1 MANGWAQGDHEP
13 AVCSAGHEGQWFPV
27 GHCTEHDQQGREVLP
42 TSALHWG
49 SPIRSTGPSAG
60 LSSLGHTGKCWE
72 SPAWGAALWGP
83 GAPPGGDTL
92 RAPRLPSARTRGSG
106 TDCSQGGSSART
118 RGRTAPFGAPFQDG
132 GLHAPCRHFR
142 SPSRDRSATASAT
155 GHVSRRQDGAVQG
168 GPLRGVAAVGSRAAP
183 PGGAEVSGAG
193 PGAAAGSGVGVWGLP
208 QSAGTERGAPRL
220 LARPGAQPT
229 GDPWSGCGA
238 PETTSSSPPGGRGPP
253 RAPSTAPGPQRPSG
267 VIHRP
272 PHTPR

>member
-1 MANGWAQGDHEP
+1 M
-13 AVCSAGHEGQWFPV
+13 
-27 GHCTEHDQQGREVLP
+27 LP

-183 PGGAEVSGAG
+183 PGGAEVSGTGRGGAG
-193 PGAAAGSGVGVWGLP
+193 DGRGVG
-208 QSAGTERGAPRL
+208 RG
-220 LARPGAQPT
+220 GV
-229 GDPWSGCGA
+229 
-238 PETTSSSPPGGRGPP
+238 GPP
-253 RAPSTAPGPQRPSG
+253 PERRYRTWGPAVARQAGRAAHGGPLERLWGP
-267 VIHRP
+267 
-272 PHTPR
+272 